1 MTILKVVPRG
11 YCYGVVDAMTMAKR
25 AAQDPQVP
33 RPIYVLGQ
41 LVHNH
46 HAVQE
51 LESHGIFT
59 VDDGSR
65 LDLLERIPD
74 GATVIY
80 TAHGVSPAV
89 KKRAQER
96 GLYTIDATCP
106 DVLKTHVLVRDKVKD
121 GYAIIYIGSKG
132 HPEPEGAMGEA
143 PADRVFLVSCT
154 EDVATIPFPS
164 DSKIAVV
171 TQTTLSQWDTAAIID
186 AILER
191 YPNGEVHN
199 EICLATQLRQEAAVK
214 AAESVDMVVVV
225 GDRRS
230 NNSNRLVEVVE
241 NIANTRS
248 VRVESANDLRQEWFE
263 NVRNVAVTAGSST
276 PTRITREVILWLE
289 SLPGLHV
296 EARSPKT

>member
-106 DVLKTHVLVRDKVKD
+106 DVLK
-121 GYAIIYIGSKG
+121 
-132 HPEPEGAMGEA
+132 
-143 PADRVFLVSCT
+143 
-154 EDVATIPFPS
+154 
-164 DSKIAVV
+164 
-171 TQTTLSQWDTAAIID
+171 
-186 AILER
+186 
-191 YPNGEVHN
+191 
-199 EICLATQLRQEAAVK
+199 
-214 AAESVDMVVVV
+214 
-225 GDRRS
+225 
-230 NNSNRLVEVVE
+230 
-241 NIANTRS
+241 
-248 VRVESANDLRQEWFE
+248 
-263 NVRNVAVTAGSST
+263 
-276 PTRITREVILWLE
+276 PTY
-289 SLPGLHV
+289 
-296 EARSPKT
+296 